1 MVIIA
6 FNSLMCHLELIL
18 TTDQG
23 NCHEYVQIYGFPVTF
38 LYFFC
43 ICFIMSQKG
52 NRQKI
57 RYNAKDNNEK

>member
-38 LYFFC
+38 LYFF
-43 ICFIMSQKG
+43 FVFVL
-52 NRQKI
+52 
-57 RYNAKDNNEK
+57 